1 MQKGEVVG
9 GYSYCFAAV
18 KMAGSAACLALLAG
32 NGPARAVEDVTPFI
46 PGATIGI
53 PAGLLP
59 PPGLYGSL
67 SFAGFNFKG
76 KSDTGRDT
84 GTKIESNPMALSL
97 LYVPGWSVFGA
108 GYGFGIIQP
117 FRNQTLTTPRFTD
130 QHFGPVNTILN
141 LGTLSWRFENGL
153 SASVGMNVYLN
164 SGDYALGRP
173 VNTGRNYATFEP
185 RFGISYVRDGW
196 SLSSNVAFNVN
207 TKNDAT
213 LYQSGSLIASDLTAT
228 RRFFGKLEIGL
239 GSTIIYQFTDDIRAG
254 VVVPA
259 VKDGRGRG
267 NRSRFVSLG
276 PVVAYDFGAFTLSVY
291 YQRSLLA
298 ENMAGGHQIWSR
310 VNFPLYSARPATQA
324 ELESA
329 ARR

>member
-1 MQKGEVVG
+1 MDQCRI
-9 GYSYCFAAV
+9 YRSSTRIIAAF
-18 KMAGSAACLALLAG
+18 ACLGGVIAPE
-32 NGPARAVEDVTPFI
+32 PARAVEDLTPFI

-67 SFAGFNFKG
+67 AFAGFSFNG
-76 KSDTGRDT
+76 KSDTGRNT
-84 GTKIESNPMALSL
+84 GAKIESNPMALAL
-97 LYVPGWSVFGA
+97 LWVPGWSLFGA
-108 GYGFGIIQP
+108 SYGVGIIQP

-153 SASVGMNVYLN
+153 SASVGLNLYLN

-173 VNTGRNYATFEP
+173 VNTGRNYTTFEP

-196 SLSSNVAFNVN
+196 SLSGNVAFNVN
-207 TKNDAT
+207 TRNEAT

-228 RRFFGKLEIGL
+228 RRFFGKLEVGL
-239 GSTIIYQFTDDIRAG
+239 GSTIIYQFTDDIQAG
-254 VVVPA
+254 IAVPA
-259 VKDGRGRG
+259 VNGGRGRG
-267 NRSRFVSLG
+267 NRSRFVSVG

-298 ENMAGGHQIWSR
+298 ENMAGGHQVWSR
-310 VNFPLYSARPATQA
+310 VNFPLYSTKPATQA

-329 ARR
+329 GRR

>member
-1 MQKGEVVG
+1 MDQGRSSRSSLRITAAIVCLG
-9 GYSYCFAAV
+9 GVIGAE
-18 KMAGSAACLALLAG
+18 SAQ
-32 NGPARAVEDVTPFI
+32 AVEDLTPFI

-53 PAGLLP
+53 ASGLLP

-67 SFAGFNFKG
+67 SFAGFSFKG
-76 KSDTGRDT
+76 KSDTGRNT
-84 GTKIESNPMALSL
+84 GARIESNPMALSL
-97 LYVPGWSVFGA
+97 LWVPGWSLFGA
-108 GYGFGIIQP
+108 SYGFGIIQP

-141 LGTLSWRFENGL
+141 LGTLSWRLDNGL

-173 VNTGRNYATFEP
+173 VNTGRNYTTFEP

-196 SLSSNVAFNVN
+196 SLSSNVAFNIN
-207 TKNDAT
+207 TRNEAT

-228 RRFFGKLEIGL
+228 RRFFGKLEVGL
-239 GSTIIYQFTDDIRAG
+239 GSTIIYQFTDDIQAG
-254 VVVPA
+254 VIVPA
-259 VKDGRGRG
+259 VNGGRGRG
-267 NRSRFVSLG
+267 NRSRFVSVG

-310 VNFPLYSARPATQA
+310 VNFPLYSTKPATQA